1 VRFFAAAVS
10 IIGFAQIALPQ
21 SLLPLSSVQAGQK
34 AVGRTVFQGAA
45 PEEFEVEILGVL
57 ENIGPRQ
64 NIILA
69 RLSGGP
75 LEKTGVMQGMSGS
88 PVYVDGKLIGA
99 VALAFPFSKDTIA
112 GIRPIEEMLAAGPSA
127 AAAPRAQIAAPGFG
141 EARLTEV
148 ATPVSFSGFTTRAIE
163 HFAPEWRKL
172 GLEPLQGVGGRAAT
186 SGRGTARAIE
196 PGSMI
201 SVQLISGDLSVAADG
216 TVTMVDGDRIHAFG
230 HRLLGVGATEMPFAR
245 SEVITLLP
253 NLASSFKISASY
265 ESLGTIT
272 QDSNTAISGEL
283 RRTAR
288 MIPVTIGVQGTARR
302 STYRMELIS
311 SSVLTPFLLQMAL
324 FSAIDGT
331 ERTLGSS
338 TISVAGQIRF
348 DGDLPPLQIDQ
359 TVAGDFNAPLVAS
372 LVSAAPL
379 ATLLQTASDP
389 VKVTGIDLQ
398 ITSAEERRLWQIEHV
413 SVSRKKVY
421 PGDAVRISVVMNGAG
436 DQDEVRHVDYVVPVG
451 SPAGTLTVIASDAL
465 TANLAENRLF
475 GPQGRTA
482 RQILTQANSLR
493 RNSSAWVRVARPEPA
508 IQVAGADF
516 PNLPAGFTLLLGREQ
531 SQPLV
536 TGLSGS
542 RVFEAEV
549 PMDRGVV
556 SGQKTVSIEVIR

>member
-265 ESLGTIT
+265 ETLGTIT